1 MTNKTIADTI
11 FEARNAGAL
20 GNVSVLAALQDA
32 LPNVS
37 GPTFSAIGD
46 SMTDQNSR
54 WILPPLATPS
64 SAWFTDAPLGW
75 FRILS
80 HQRINFP
87 LSHEL
92 GVSGDT
98 LEDVYERLDQVYN
111 LNPKPD
117 YCVVLAGGNNISL
130 TTSLGSFSSMRDT
143 WLKIVRSLKERGI
156 IPITMPVPPRAGSVL
171 TTAQILTQQR
181 LANYQREF
189 CRRNK
194 GYLFCDYLKYFI
206 DQTSSTG
213 APLATMVKA
222 DNLHPAATGAYYMG
236 KAMAD
241 LMALYI
247 PAPANS
253 FYSATDYYDA
263 TSNPTGT
270 LLHSGTTN
278 YSTMAGTTGTHTAST
293 GFTTSGNLAAGW
305 TSVKSGGTS
314 TWATTCSKGTRSDG
328 WSSGATQIVQ
338 HAITGAGGADEIHNL
353 RATPVFSEINADDW
367 YYAECKISVT
377 AAPVNINAL
386 ELYLLETRPS
396 NSQTAV
402 DQNYNAA
409 TSLLIPTVT
418 WSGTLRTPP
427 IKRTSDA
434 TAVQVNLRTRANTTS
449 GTASVTYEVT
459 DFVVRKVDSDFI
471 V

>member
-11 FEARNAGAL
+11 FEARNAGAF
-20 GNVSVLAALQDA
+20 GNAAVLAALQDA
-32 LPNVS
+32 LPSVN

-46 SMTDQNSR
+46 SLTDQNSR
-54 WILPPLATPS
+54 WILPPAATPS
-64 SAWFTDAPLGW
+64 SAWFSDGPLAW

-98 LEDVYERLDQVYN
+98 LEDILARLDRVYN

-117 YCVVLAGGNNISL
+117 YCVVLGGSNNVSL
-130 TTSLGSFSSMRDT
+130 TTSFGSFSSMRDT
-143 WLKIVRSLKERGI
+143 WLKIVTGLKERGI
-156 IPITMPVPPRAGSVL
+156 IPITMPITPRAGSVL
-171 TTAQILTQQR
+171 TAAQIQIQHRLT
-181 LANYQREF
+181 NYQREF

-194 GYLFCDYLKYFI
+194 GFLFCDYLKYFI
-206 DQTSSTG
+206 DQASATG
-213 APLATMVKA
+213 APLALMVKA

-253 FYSATDYYDA
+253 FHSAVDYYDA

-270 LLHSGTTN
+270 LLHSGSTN

-293 GFTTSGNLAAGW
+293 NFTTSGNLATGW
-305 TSVKSGGTS
+305 TSVKSGGTA
-314 TWATTCSKGTRSDG
+314 TWATTCSKESRTDG
-328 WSSGATQIVQ
+328 WASGALQVVA
-338 HAITGAGGADEIHNL
+338 HAITVAGGSDEIHNL
-353 RATPVFSEINADDW
+353 RATPVFSEINAGDW
-367 YYAECKISVT
+367 YYAECKIDVT

-396 NSQTAV
+396 NSQTGV
-402 DQNYNAA
+402 DMNYNAA

-427 IKRTSDA
+427 IQRTSDA

-449 GTASVTYEVT
+449 GTASVTYKVT
-459 DFVVRKVDSDFI
+459 DFVVRKVDTDFI
-471 V
+471 I